1 MPTTVLRRLFV
12 LMICGYPFQIF
23 GEECNLVEQSYD
35 NEKAIEFAVN
45 RFAKVLEGLFLKYGA
60 EVLDEIEQ
68 ESSEQNEK

>member
-1 MPTTVLRRLFV
+1 M
-12 LMICGYPFQIF
+12 
-23 GEECNLVEQSYD
+23 EQSYD